1 MRTKQILMVAINLT
15 SNHGFTKENDL
26 QQKHLLSD
34 VTLAAIIAWAVPLA
48 LVFFLCLIAA
58 LQSSPVP
65 WSHVTGLMDELVFT
79 IAILWVL
86 LSLPGIARYLSWR
99 VLVASLKLLI
109 TTIIQAMRTP
119 LPARRVPMKWFWKNQ
134 HQQILAY
141 TRQLRERLIKRPPS
155 MWTRSR
161 APLRLFQQAALLLA
175 P

>member
-1 MRTKQILMVAINLT
+1 MRIEQTLMVTIKLI
-15 SNHGFTKENDL
+15 SNHVFTKENDR

-34 VTLAAIIAWAVPLA
+34 VTLAAVVAWAVSLA

-65 WSHVTGLMDELVFT
+65 WAHVAGLMDELVFT
-79 IAILWVL
+79 IAVLWTL
-86 LSLPGIARYLSWR
+86 FSLPSMARYLSWR
-99 VLVASLKLLI
+99 TLVASLKLSV
-109 TTIIQAMRTP
+109 TYIIRAIRIP
-119 LPARRVPMKWFWKNQ
+119 FPACHVPMKWFWKNQ

-141 TRQLRERLIKRPPS
+141 TRQLHERLIKRPPS
-155 MWTRSR
+155 MWTPSR